1 MTMLGIVRQAAGA
14 CLFGMALLAHA
25 ASLQISPVILNMD
38 GAERATSMT
47 LRNEGAEPIYGQ
59 VRVYAW
65 RQTTTEDV
73 LQETAAL
80 VASPPM
86 IQIAPGGTQVVRLLQ
101 PEAAKRPGEAS
112 YRLIID
118 EIAPP
123 DPLRAT
129 GVQVRLRYSV
139 PVFVGA
145 APQIPAQRHL
155 TWSLVRDGR
164 DWALRVDNSGAHRAQ
179 LSDVALVVNGKR
191 HSLRDGLLGYVLG
204 GSARQW
210 PLPFPPAMQGT
221 ITVDARVNSVP
232 VQADVQADT
241 GK

>member
-1 MTMLGIVRQAAGA
+1 MTTLGIVRQAAGA
-14 CLFGMALLAHA
+14 CLFAMALQAHA

-73 LQETAAL
+73 LQETSAL

-145 APQIPAQRHL
+145 APQSPAQRHL
-155 TWSLVRDGR
+155 TWSLVREGR

-179 LSDVALVVNGKR
+179 LSDVALVFNGKR

-204 GSARQW
+204 ASARQW
-210 PLPFPPAMQGT
+210 SLPFQPSMQGA

-232 VQADVQADT
+232 IQADVQADT

>member
-1 MTMLGIVRQAAGA
+1 MTTLGIVRQAAGA
-14 CLFGMALLAHA
+14 CLFSMALHAHA
-25 ASLQISPVILNMD
+25 ASLQISPVVLNMS

-73 LQETAAL
+73 LQETTAL

-86 IQIAPGGTQVVRLLQ
+86 IQIAPGSTQVVRLLQ
-101 PEAAKRPGEAS
+101 PETAKRPGEAS

-123 DPLRAT
+123 DPLQAT

-145 APQIPAQRHL
+145 APQSPAQQHL
-155 TWSLVRDGR
+155 TWSLVRDGAA
-164 DWALRVDNSGAHRAQ
+164 WALRVDNRGTHRAQ
-179 LSDVALVVNGKR
+179 LSDVALVLDGKR
-191 HSLRDGLLGYVLG
+191 RSLRDGLLGYVLG

-210 PLPFPPAMQGT
+210 PLPFQPALHGE
-221 ITVDARVNSVP
+221 ISVNARVNSVP
-232 VQADVQADT
+232 IQAAVQTDS

>member
-1 MTMLGIVRQAAGA
+1 MTTLGIVRQAAGA
-14 CLFGMALLAHA
+14 CLLGMALQAHT
-25 ASLQISPVILNMD
+25 ASLQISPVILNMN

-73 LQETAAL
+73 LQETSAL

-101 PEAAKRPGEAS
+101 PEPASRPGETS

-123 DPLRAT
+123 DPMRAT

-145 APQIPAQRHL
+145 APQSPAQRHL
-155 TWSLVRDGR
+155 AWSLVRDGAN
-164 DWALRVDNSGAHRAQ
+164 WALRVDNSGTHRAQ
-179 LSDVALVVNGKR
+179 LSDVALVIDGKSR
-191 HSLRDGLLGYVLG
+191 SLRDGLLGYVLG

-210 PLPFPPAMQGT
+210 PLPFQPATRGA
-221 ITVDARVNSVP
+221 VSVKARVNSVP
-232 VQADVQADT
+232 VQADVQTDS

>member
-1 MTMLGIVRQAAGA
+1 MTTLGAIRQAAGS
-14 CLFGMALLAHA
+14 CLLFLALHSHA
-25 ASLQISPVILNMD
+25 ASLQISPVILNLN

-47 LRNEGAEPIYGQ
+47 LRNEGSTPIYGQ
-59 VRVYAW
+59 VRVFSW
-65 RQTTTEDV
+65 RQTLTEDV
-73 LQETAAL
+73 LQETSEL

-101 PEAAKRPGEAS
+101 PEPVKRAGEAP

-123 DPLRAT
+123 DPLDST

-145 APQIPAQRHL
+145 APQSPVQQNLA
-155 TWSLVRDGR
+155 WSLVREGT

-179 LSDVALVVNGKR
+179 LSDVALVFNGKSR
-191 HSLRDGLLGYVLG
+191 SMRDGLLGYVLG

-210 PLPFPPAMQGT
+210 RLPFPPSLREP
-221 ITVDARVNSVP
+221 ISVNARVNSVP
-232 VQADVQADT
+232 VKADVQSDT
-241 GK
+241 RK